1 MSMMDHPA
9 QPAGRGGGG
18 GLGKLLMEALLVA
31 AAGVGFAFLANQ
43 ISPRGLKLTRNYST
57 TPASQTSGQ
66 SLEDRLKAQGLHLIK
81 RPEVEQLFH
90 DPRRE
95 QNAILFIDARGEDD
109 YQKGH
114 IPGACEFDP
123 YYPEKYLPTALPPCE
138 IADQIVVYCTGGDC
152 EDSQAAAVYLRDAA
166 GIPGD
171 KLLVYG
177 GGMTEWETNGL
188 AVEIGARNSGDIH
201 EGGK

>member
-1 MSMMDHPA
+1 MF
-9 QPAGRGGGG
+9 
-18 GLGKLLMEALLVA
+18 VA
-31 AAGVGFAFLANQ
+31 VAGVAFAFLANQ
-43 ISPRGLKLTRNYST
+43 ISPRGLKLTRNYSG
-57 TPASQTSGQ
+57 TPPAQPSGE
-66 SLEDRLKAQGLHLIK
+66 SVEDRLKAQRLHLIK

-95 QNAILFIDARGEDD
+95 QNAILFIDARDEED

-114 IPGACEFDP
+114 IPGACEFFP
-123 YYPEKYLPTALPPCE
+123 YYPEKYLPTALPLCE
-138 IADQIVVYCTGGDC
+138 IAEQIVVYCAGGDC
-152 EDSQAAAVYLRDAA
+152 EDSQAAAIYLRDTV

-177 GGMTEWETNGL
+177 GGMTEWETNSL
-188 AVEIGARNSGDIH
+188 AVEIGARGSGDIH